1 MKGSVRKRGITW
13 SYYFDLGIIEGK
25 RKRKEKGGFRTK
37 AEAESALRNA
47 MKEYEE
53 EGQIFTASN
62 IAFSDYLDY
71 WLNNYVKINCKHN
84 TLVYYSRII
93 KNHIKPYFKNKL
105 LKQITTASLQE
116 FLNSKMIN
124 GMSKNS
130 VSSFYG
136 VLSGA
141 FKYAIYPLAYI
152 KENPMTYVTMPK
164 YNEKPKTT
172 DDLKIITMDQFNQ
185 IIKRFPEGSSFYIP
199 LQIAF
204 NTGLRGGEVCALQWE
219 NIDLDN
225 KTLTVE
231 HTLIYKEKVGFV
243 LGTPKTKSSYR
254 TIKIG
259 DTLVNI
265 LKKHRIWQKTNKL
278 EYGQYYKDSNYVCT
292 KENGEQITTNSIKYL
307 SRVVNYELKINF
319 NFHSLRHTHATMLLE
334 AGANPKDIQK
344 RLGHSKISTTL
355 DTYSHVTKKM
365 ENETVNIFESVICH
379 QGK

>member
-1 MKGSVRKRGITW
+1 MKGSVRKRGSTW

-25 RKRKEKGGFRTK
+25 RKRREKGGFRTK
-37 AEAESALRNA
+37 AEAESALRKT

-71 WLNNYVKINCKHN
+71 WLDNYIKINCKTN
-84 TLVYYSRII
+84 TLIYYRRII

-105 LKQITTASLQE
+105 LKQITPAALQE
-116 FLNSKMIN
+116 FLNYKMIN
-124 GMSKNS
+124 GLSKNS
-130 VSSFYG
+130 LSSFYG

-141 FKYAIYPLAYI
+141 FKYAVYPLNYI
-152 KENPMTYVTMPK
+152 KENPMLYVAMPK
-164 YNEKPKTT
+164 YNEKPKDS
-172 DDLKIITMDQFNQ
+172 DDLKIITLEQFNK
-185 IIKRFPEGSSFYIP
+185 IIERFPEGSSFYIP

-204 NTGLRGGEVCALQWE
+204 NTGLRGGEVCGLQWE

-225 KTLTVE
+225 KTLTVD
-231 HTLIYKEKVGFV
+231 HTLIYKEKGIYE

-265 LKKHRIWQKTNKL
+265 LKKHRIWQKKNKL

-292 KENGEQITTNSIKYL
+292 KENGDQITTNTLKYL

-334 AGANPKDIQK
+334 AGANIKDIQK

-355 DTYSHVTKKM
+355 DTYSHVTKKI
-365 ENETVNIFESVICH
+365 ETETVNILENIICH

>member
-1 MKGSVRKRGITW
+1 MIVMLLLI
-13 SYYFDLGIIEGK
+13 L
-25 RKRKEKGGFRTK
+25 
-37 AEAESALRNA
+37 LCH
-47 MKEYEE
+47 
-53 EGQIFTASN
+53 FTTFNISSN
-62 IAFSDYLDY
+62 ILTDS
-71 WLNNYVKINCKHN
+71 V
-84 TLVYYSRII
+84 
-93 KNHIKPYFKNKL
+93 
-105 LKQITTASLQE
+105 
-116 FLNSKMIN
+116 
-124 GMSKNS
+124 KNS
-130 VSSFYG
+130 
-136 VLSGA
+136 L
-141 FKYAIYPLAYI
+141 
-152 KENPMTYVTMPK
+152 
-164 YNEKPKTT
+164 
-172 DDLKIITMDQFNQ
+172 
-185 IIKRFPEGSSFYIP
+185 
-199 LQIAF
+199 IAF
-204 NTGLRGGEVCALQWE
+204 HDSGLLTITE

-319 NFHSLRHTHATMLLE
+319 NFHSLKHTHATMLLE